1 MLSLNGWLL
10 NDLSEMKKITDKK
23 RRILRNIFKGLTLT
37 SAAFVFQA
45 CYGTPEDFGL
55 DVRIHGVV
63 VSRTTNEP
71 IPGIKV
77 SVENYPQYKLTDSKG
92 SFLIYASQEK
102 ILYVKFEDIDSTQN
116 GVYLSQEITIEFIDR
131 DIKDV
136 TLNVS
141 MDAAQ

>member
-1 MLSLNGWLL
+1 
-10 NDLSEMKKITDKK
+10 MKKFTDKK
-23 RRILRNIFKGLTLT
+23 RRILRNIFKGLSLT
-37 SAAFVFQA
+37 SVAFVFQA

-63 VSRTTNEP
+63 ISKTTNEP

-77 SVENYPQYKLTDSKG
+77 SLENYPQYEITDSEG

-102 ILYVKFEDIDSTQN
+102 NLQVRFEDIDSTQN
-116 GVYLSQEITIEFIDR
+116 GVYLPKDTIIKAIDR
-131 DIKDV
+131 DI
-136 TLNVS
+136 TLNIS